1 MSKITTRMK
10 RHVKHVLKDENPTI
24 WVGKDGLTSQS
35 VAEIEKQLQKNKMVK
50 IKILPA
56 ALRELETAESIAA
69 KAAKETEA
77 ALVEVRG
84 HVFILFR
91 KRRTQ
96 SQAKQ
101 PSSST

>member
-10 RHVKHVLKDENPTI
+10 RHVRHVLKDENPTI
-24 WVGKDGLTSQS
+24 WVGKDGLTVQL

-50 IKILPA
+50 VRILPA
-56 ALRELETAESIAA
+56 ALQDLNTAESIAD
-69 KAAKETEA
+69 KAAKDTNA

-91 KRRTQ
+91 KRR
-96 SQAKQ
+96 SLLDGEKLK
-101 PSSST
+101 S